1 MSSSD
6 EKSILLNSHIDVVPV
21 FEEYWIVPPFSGE
34 IRDEKIY
41 GRGTQDMK
49 R

>member
-1 MSSSD
+1 MTATN
-6 EKSILLNSHIDVVPV
+6 EKAILLNSHMDVVPV

-34 IRDEKIY
+34 IRDGKIY

>member
-1 MSSSD
+1 MSSLE
-6 EKSILLNSHIDVVPV
+6 EKSILLNSHMDVVPV

-34 IRDEKIY
+34 IRDGKIY

-49 R
+49 W